1 MSDDWG
7 KAWGED
13 TDKAPKQPKNKTPR
27 EDTLMGLVV
36 HFSELLPKDSW
47 GKLNS
52 PVNAKA
58 MIVGLKKLQGAGF
71 SPTEI
76 RQMMQLFVVDIQRKP
91 LAVGVAPWRGFLAN
105 LDSLASQ
112 VTATSLQEPDSY
124 DDLPTDTRLGGNQ

>member
-13 TDKAPKQPKNKTPR
+13 SEKVSTPPAKKKSR
-27 EDTLMGLVV
+27 KDSLMGLVIY
-36 HFSELLPKDSW
+36 FSELLPKDSW

-71 SPTEI
+71 TPDQI
-76 RQMMQLFVVDIQRKP
+76 RGMMVTFVADIQRKP
-91 LAVGVAPWRGFLAN
+91 LAVGIAPWRAFLAN
-105 LDSLASQ
+105 LDSLASR
-112 VTATSLQEPDSY
+112 VTATNLKEPDSY
-124 DDLPTDTRLGGNQ
+124 DDLQTDNRFGSI